1 MEETVRILLAQ
12 ALDDNPSLFL
22 IDCTIQGN
30 NEIKIVIDGDQGVT
44 VQDCIT
50 VSRAIEHN
58 LDRDAIDFSLDV
70 LSAGATAPLTQLRQY
85 KKNVGRTLVVKTANG
100 EKLEGTLE
108 QATDQDITLSWKAR
122 EPKPVGK
129 GKITVKKTATLVYD
143 AIERAKV
150 KLKF

>member
-143 AIERAKV
+143 SIERAKV